1 MKRDWDLI
9 REILTALEEADDAD
23 VRLMAK
29 DFPDWPSESVSYHLW
44 LLIQS
49 GLIVGRCNHD
59 VPRKGFQCYGVCMTW
74 AGQEFLAAV
83 RSDTAWKRIKRL
95 LKDKSVD
102 LSYDAV
108 KAVALE
114 LLK

>member
-9 REILTALEEADDAD
+9 RHILTALENEPDAD
-23 VRLMAK
+23 VKLMAK
-29 DFPDWPSESVSYHLW
+29 DFPEWPSEAVDYHLW

-49 GLIVGRCNHD
+49 GLIIGNCNHD
-59 VPRKGFQCYGVCMTW
+59 TPRRGFRCYGVCMTW

-83 RSDTAWKRIKRL
+83 KSDTAWRRIKTL
-95 LKDKSVD
+95 LKEKAAD
-102 LSYDAV
+102 LSYEAI
-108 KAVALE
+108 KTVATE